1 MLVPLSWLREFV
13 PYEGSPEEL
22 GARLT
27 MLGLELEGINHPFA
41 ALEPVKVGFVAQCI
55 AHPDSDH
62 LHCCK
67 VDLGAGELVDIVCGA
82 PNVAAGQKVAVISP
96 GSRLPDGTL
105 IKKVKL
111 RGQPSYGMICS
122 ERELGLSEDH
132 AGILVLP
139 DSCDVGK
146 SLLDALN
153 LERDVLDLSITP
165 NRPDCLSIIGVARE
179 TALAYGLPFSVP
191 ELPLIPAR
199 EPGEELPDIEIVN
212 PDFCRL
218 YAGRMLR
225 DMKITQSPMRLRYR
239 LHAVGIRA
247 ISNIVDITNYILFE
261 TGQPLH
267 AFDLSKLS
275 GRKIIVSLA
284 GAGGKLTTLDG
295 KERLLTADDLVICD
309 AEKPVALAGIMG
321 GEDSEITSHTNA
333 VFLESAVFNPR
344 SIRKTAKRLA
354 LNSEASFR
362 FERGID
368 QRRSIWALD
377 RACAMMASIA
387 GAKVAP
393 DLALA
398 EPRPFIPAR
407 ITYRPARCDLL
418 LGCAIPAEAQAASLE
433 NDGCAVEKADDTWIV
448 IQPSWRPDLT
458 READLVEEVARIYGV
473 DKIPVKL
480 PPVQKDAQNLGVNRR
495 FEFQNHI
502 RQWAAGIGLHEAI
515 NYSFT
520 AKKEIERLNPAA
532 AGLITLSNPLS
543 EDQDV
548 LRDNL
553 APGLLWDLQNNLA
566 HGTTG
571 VRLFEIANAFCF
583 DPKSETLAQEL
594 PRLAILLS
602 GNVDR
607 NAIGREERVFGYADI
622 KGVVEN
628 LSRFLLLS
636 PFSLTVAEC
645 HSWLNPAVEI
655 WAGEKQAGWMGRV
668 KPELAKNWNAQKQV
682 WICELDL
689 EVLEQ
694 LSSTAQARFQSLP
707 VFPPVRRDMTVM
719 AQQSQTVSEI
729 LNAILQQKLPLLEG
743 VELVDVY
750 SPAGSSEKNL
760 TFRLTFRHSE
770 RTLKD
775 EEADRER
782 EKVADYLRKNLSV
795 RV

>member
-41 ALEPVKVGFVAQCI
+41 DLEQIRVGFVAQCV

-67 VDLGAGELVDIVCGA
+67 VDLGEGSLVDIVCGA

-105 IKKVKL
+105 IKKAKL
-111 RGQPSYGMICS
+111 RGQPSFGMICS

-139 DSCDVGK
+139 ESCDIGK
-146 SLLDALN
+146 NLLDALN

-179 TALAYGLPFSVP
+179 TAMAFNLPFSVP
-191 ELPLIPAR
+191 ELPLIPDQ
-199 EPGEELPDIEIVN
+199 ELDGASPEIEIAN
-212 PDFCRL
+212 PDLCWL
-218 YAGRMLR
+218 YAGRILKR
-225 DMKITQSPMRLRYR
+225 VKIAPAPMRLRYR

-267 AFDLSKLS
+267 AFDLAKLA
-275 GRKIIVSLA
+275 GNKIIVA
-284 GAGGKLTTLDG
+284 PARNGEKFTTLDG
-295 KERLLTADDLVICD
+295 RERDLTAGDLVICD
-309 AEKPVALAGIMG
+309 AEKPVALAGVMG
-321 GEDSEITSHTNA
+321 GEDSEITAATSA

-344 SIRKTAKRLA
+344 SIRKTARRLG

-368 QRRSIWALD
+368 QRASIWALD
-377 RACAMMASIA
+377 RACAMMASIT
-387 GAKVAP
+387 GAMAAP
-393 DLALA
+393 QMSLA

-407 ITYRPARCDLL
+407 INYRPSRCDLL
-418 LGCAIPAEAQAASLE
+418 LGCDIPENVQAASLE
-433 NDGCAVEKADDTWIV
+433 NDGCAVEKGADPWVV

-473 DKIPVKL
+473 EKIPAKL
-480 PPVQKDAQNLGVNRR
+480 PPVQKDPENLGVNRR
-495 FEFQNHI
+495 FEFFGRI
-502 RQWAAGIGLHEAI
+502 RHWAAGIGLHEAI

-532 AGLITLSNPLS
+532 ASLITLSNPLS
-543 EDQDV
+543 EEQNV

-566 HGTTG
+566 HGATG
-571 VRLFEIANAFCF
+571 ARLFEIANAFSSS
-583 DPKSETLAQEL
+583 PESETLARES
-594 PRLAILLS
+594 PRLAVLLYGNADKSMS
-602 GNVDR
+602 G
-607 NAIGREERVFGYADI
+607 GGERFFGYADI

-628 LSRFLLLS
+628 LVRFLHIP
-636 PFSLTVAEC
+636 PFSLTLAPD
-645 HSWLNPAVEI
+645 HSWLNPGILIAARDRSI
-655 WAGEKQAGWMGRV
+655 GWLGRV
-668 KPELAKNWNAQKQV
+668 KPELAKNWNAQRQV

-689 EVLEQ
+689 EALFQ
-694 LSSTAQARFQSLP
+694 LRGQVKIQFKPLP

-719 AQQSQTVSEI
+719 AQQGLSITDI
-729 LNAILQQKLPLLEG
+729 LNAMLQAKSSLLESE
-743 VELVDVY
+743 ELVDIY
-750 SPAGSSEKNL
+750 TPSGSDARNL
-760 TFRLTFRHSE
+760 TFRLTFRHPE

-775 EEADRER
+775 EEVDRER
-782 EKVADYLRKNLSV
+782 EKVADYLRKKLSV
-795 RV
+795 RI